1 MSFTIEYPD
10 TLKLTEVTTL
20 MITQQQ
26 STVLSTPTGDMQI
39 QVYRPVAEGK
49 YPCIIFYS
57 EIFQITAPIARSANL
72 LAGLGFV
79 VLVPE
84 VFHELNPMGTV
95 LGYDDKGKDKGNDD
109 KAKKPLESHD
119 SDTQALIDFVAT
131 APFCTGTIGAM
142 GVCIG
147 GHLAFRAA
155 LNPKIGAAFCLYPT
169 DIHSN
174 TLPCQQGNDSF
185 TRAKDIACEVFL
197 VFGKQDPHVPLEG
210 RQKLMQH
217 FQAKGLDYHWLEVN
231 AQHAFMRDEGERYDP
246 ELALQMYTLARHFFQ
261 RCLSET

>member
-1 MSFTIEYPD
+1 
-10 TLKLTEVTTL
+10 

-26 STVLSTPTGDMQI
+26 IVQLQTPTGPMQA
-39 QVYRPVAEGK
+39 QLYRPQDPGC
-49 YPCIIFYS
+49 YPAIIFYS
-57 EIFQITAPIARSANL
+57 EIFQITSPIARSANL
-72 LAGLGFV
+72 LAGLGFL

-95 LGYDDKGKDKGNDD
+95 LAYDDEGKNKGNSDKGS
-109 KAKKPLESHD
+109 KALESHD
-119 SDTQALIDFVAT
+119 SDTQAMVEFLRGHSDCNQKI
-131 APFCTGTIGAM
+131 GTM

-155 LNPKIGAAFCLYPT
+155 LNSNISGAFCLYPT

-174 TLPCQQGNDSF
+174 TLPCQANNDSF
-185 TRAKDIACEVFL
+185 SRAEDITCEVVL

-217 FQAKGLDYHWLEVN
+217 FQAIGLNYQWHEVN

-246 ELALQMYTLARHFFQ
+246 ALALEMYSKAQSFFNRTLR
-261 RCLSET
+261 